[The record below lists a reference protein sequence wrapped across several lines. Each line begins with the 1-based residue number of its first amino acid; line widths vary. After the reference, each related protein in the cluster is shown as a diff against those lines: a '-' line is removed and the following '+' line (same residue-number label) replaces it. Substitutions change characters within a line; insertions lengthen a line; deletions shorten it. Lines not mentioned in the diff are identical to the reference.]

1 MGRKKR
7 EKNDK
12 TEKMTLLNEK
22 NSIQQ
27 IPDIIELNVGG
38 QNFTTS
44 LMTLKRFDSMYSSM
58 FSGRHILSKDKNGRF
73 FVDRDPT
80 LFSHIL
86 AFLRN
91 DTLPPAHLAF
101 SIYNEAKYL
110 SLQEL
115 YSKLEHNKAV
125 TSEMIRN
132 QFLSGSLNYRQ
143 KFDSFMEIGKQM
155 AFDNGGARNSK
166 IRVAIYKAA
175 RDSAPNH
182 LCNTDV
188 TFGPWVG
195 APTVP
200 DLVDCILSDLE
211 KLGYKRVEHHC
222 IGICDQPV
230 SNKGE
235 LNPSFC
241 HRTIYTFTI
250 QWW

>member
-1 MGRKKR
+1 
-7 EKNDK
+7 
-12 TEKMTLLNEK
+12 
-22 NSIQQ
+22 
-27 IPDIIELNVGG
+27 
-38 QNFTTS
+38 
-44 LMTLKRFDSMYSSM
+44 
-58 FSGRHILSKDKNGRF
+58 
-73 FVDRDPT
+73 
-80 LFSHIL
+80 
-86 AFLRN
+86 
-91 DTLPPAHLAF
+91 
-101 SIYNEAKYL
+101 
-110 SLQEL
+110 
-115 YSKLEHNKAV
+115 
-125 TSEMIRN
+125 
-132 QFLSGSLNYRQ
+132 
-143 KFDSFMEIGKQM
+143 M

-200 DLVDCILSDLE
+200 DLVDCILRPDSNSKRRLMTPRDIKVRIPKSDLE
-211 KLGYKRVEHHC
+211 KLGYNRVEHHC

-230 SNKGE
+230 TNKGE